1 MAEFPKQNF
10 EENSLKKFLEV
21 CNKALDKHLPHKSKF
36 VLGNHSPFMNR
47 ELSKAI
53 ITRTRLRNKFFKE
66 KTVENRKN
74 YNKQRNYCATLLRN
88 VKKEFYDSLD
98 EKHVTDN
105 KTFRKTVKLF
115 FSDKTINFPK
125 ITLVEKNEIINNK
138 EKIAEIFNTYFTL
151 IVSKLKPLYQNTDFA
166 REIDPFVGDGPITF
180 ILEKYKNDPSI
191 IAIKNLV
198 MS

>member
-21 CNKALDKHLPHKSKF
+21 CNKALDEHLPHKSKF
-36 VLGNHSPFMNR
+36 VRGNHSPFMNR

-105 KTFRKTVKLF
+105 KTFRKTVKSFL
-115 FSDKTINFPK
+115 SDKAINSGK
-125 ITLVEKNEIINNK
+125 IASVEKYEIITNE
-138 EKIAEIFNTYFTL
+138 EKMQRLSIHFSLKLFLTSKIILLKTMILFEGL
-151 IVSKLKPLYQNTDFA
+151 IQ
-166 REIDPFVGDGPITF
+166 
-180 ILEKYKNDPSI
+180 
-191 IAIKNLV
+191 
-198 MS
+198 